1 MNIDNYIKD
10 LFDVFE
16 NKNAS
21 DSEKKHAIYFFAH
34 QIADM
39 QKELK
44 TDNLAMLPLF
54 PKLTKMFLW

>member
-39 QKELK
+39 QKEACERHSG
-44 TDNLAMLPLF
+44 N
-54 PKLTKMFLW
+54 PKDFSKKESKSL